1 MNFMVKYECEFF
13 FVKNKLHADI
23 AIMSVETAISLD
35 PWSILLEKNVE
46 KYKINPVFA

>member
-1 MNFMVKYECEFF
+1 MAQDEREIFF
-13 FVKNKLHADI
+13 IKNKLHADI
-23 AIMSVETAISLD
+23 AIMSVETAISQK